1 MIDTIGNFL
10 YDILDSVGQ
19 ILPRDPFLEFFQYP
33 DATIYKYLS
42 ILNWFVPVQ
51 FMVATFE
58 AFLIAYGAYIVISA
72 ILRWIKAIE

>member
-33 DATIYKYLS
+33 DATIYKYLILLYS
-42 ILNWFVPVQ
+42 I
-51 FMVATFE
+51 A
-58 AFLIAYGAYIVISA
+58 LIQRKIADITI
-72 ILRWIKAIE
+72 